1 MDCKHYMRTLTI
13 MTKIITIDGPAASGK
28 GTVARRLA
36 NHLDFFYLDTGA
48 TYRLVGLAAAAANI
62 EPEDDPDQ
70 VADLAR
76 DMVNSFDI
84 AQLNNPELKSDL
96 AGRMA
101 SRCAQFPVVRTAVL
115 DLQRGLAHTPPT
127 RQSGS
132 VMDGR
137 DCGTVICPDAPYK
150 FYITASVDVRA
161 KRRFDE
167 LTARGDHP
175 NYDEILAEMK
185 IRDDRD
191 MNRSTAPLKPADDA
205 MVIDTDGLDAD
216 HVFKTM
222 LIHINADQNDKAE
235 AL

>member
-1 MDCKHYMRTLTI
+1 MDGKHYMRKLAI
-13 MTKIITIDGPAASGK
+13 MMKIITIDGPAASGK

-48 TYRLVGLAAAAANI
+48 TYRLVGLAAAAVNI
-62 EPEDDPDQ
+62 EPEESPDQ

-76 DMVNSFDI
+76 DMVNGFDI

-115 DLQRGLAHTPPT
+115 DLQRGLAQTPPT
-127 RQSGS
+127 GQGGS

-167 LTARGDHP
+167 LTARGDNP
-175 NYDEILAEMK
+175 NYDEILNEMK

-191 MNRSTAPLKPADDA
+191 MNRAIAPLKPADDA
-205 MVIDTDGLDAD
+205 FIINTDELDAD
-216 HVFKTM
+216 TVF
-222 LIHINADQNDKAE
+222 QNILKHMGVA
-235 AL
+235 